1 MDYMEKRLGRPRT
14 VHIALD
20 WCSYYNYKC
29 GHHMYNYNITI
40 RWISYIKGQLK
51 LVRRNNKMKISKK
64 MQVQIIVGY
73 SR

>member
-40 RWISYIKGQLK
+40 R
-51 LVRRNNKMKISKK
+51 
-64 MQVQIIVGY
+64 
-73 SR
+73 